1 MFTPKNLMHLLY
13 YGHTQYCLPRL
24 SRPQLMLPFVV
35 WNSATVEPRQSHSCY
50 GCAHLPATIQLPLM
64 ETFTQESREAMDFY
78 PRKLVSK
85 WQSGTGSSCT
95 NQFPPNEKAGNAH
108 PGNGHLQQRTAA
120 VYPQLTPH
128 LSIAQPGCWEHPRMM
143 PRKMGIPRPRHILV
157 PSYYS

>member
-64 ETFTQESREAMDFY
+64 ETFTQKSWLANGNLELVPLAQTSSHPMKRLEMRIQATAICSRE
-78 PRKLVSK
+78 
-85 WQSGTGSSCT
+85 
-95 NQFPPNEKAGNAH
+95 
-108 PGNGHLQQRTAA
+108 LQQCILSS
-120 VYPQLTPH
+120 LTP
-128 LSIAQPGCWEHPRMM
+128 QPFNLGV
-143 PRKMGIPRPRHILV
+143 GIQE
-157 PSYYS
+157 